1 MLEQA
6 QSKSAQAFNS
16 WALSGLKHPPKK
28 TICELAQRKHSICF
42 ASTVYIYNGYLLFK
56 DAQAVMIRKWPA
68 SAHIHILSVKIQQIL
83 QKPPKSKKK
92 KKNH

>member
-16 WALSGLKHPPKK
+16 WALSGLKHPQPPKK

-42 ASTVYIYNGYLLFK
+42 ASTVYIYNG
-56 DAQAVMIRKWPA
+56 
-68 SAHIHILSVKIQQIL
+68 
-83 QKPPKSKKK
+83 
-92 KKNH
+92 